1 MASKTG
7 AFRWGTV
14 AEPEGPMADTR
25 QIFDRMREHYR
36 PGVLTAPRSYYFS
49 VGDHKYTV
57 KLTPTDC
64 TVEPG
69 RTVEKADVVLKTT
82 PALFERMVVHGKMPG
97 ALDIARG
104 RIKTNNPAAL
114 KQLRDLF
121 AP

>member
-1 MASKTG
+1 
-7 AFRWGTV
+7 
-14 AEPEGPMADTR
+14 MADVR
-25 QIFDRMREHYR
+25 EIFERMQDHYR

-69 RTVEKADVVLKTT
+69 RTLDNADVVLKTT
-82 PALFERMVVHGKMPG
+82 PALFEKMVVKGKMPG
-97 ALDIARG
+97 PLDIARG
-104 RIKTNNPAAL
+104 RIKTNDPAAL

-121 AP
+121 VP